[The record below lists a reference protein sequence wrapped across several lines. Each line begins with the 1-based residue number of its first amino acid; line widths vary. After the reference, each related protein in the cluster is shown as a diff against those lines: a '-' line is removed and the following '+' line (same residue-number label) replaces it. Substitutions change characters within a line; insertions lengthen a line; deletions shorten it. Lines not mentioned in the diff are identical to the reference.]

1 MALKVYKKETRVKE
15 KKIATFISYISLTL
29 GAVLLFW
36 AFYPVI
42 SFEVYSRV
50 FFQNG
55 IRSPIPEANAST
67 SHDLANN
74 VSVNKLTYSNNV
86 RDFTQ
91 ASMWFPTAKS
101 VLPQPSPKA
110 GEKNAPEKDAKPQK
124 KPWAKDYY
132 LSIPKL
138 NIKDAH
144 VIVGGESLAI
154 SLIHYLPV
162 TMPGENGNVVIF
174 GHSTLPQLY
183 NVKDYR
189 SIFTYLPSLNK
200 GDRVSTKVG
209 DVSYEYE
216 IYDIFVVKPDQISVL
231 DQSYDTSNLTL
242 ITCVPPG
249 TYWNR
254 LVVRA
259 KLVARPALL

>member
-1 MALKVYKKETRVKE
+1 MALKTYRKETRIKE
-15 KKIATFISYISLTL
+15 KKVATAVSYLSLTA
-29 GAVLLFW
+29 GAFLLFW

-42 SFEVYSRV
+42 SFELYSRV

-55 IRSPIPEANAST
+55 LRSPIPVAKASEL
-67 SHDLANN
+67 SNN

-101 VLPQPSPKA
+101 VA
-110 GEKNAPEKDAKPQK
+110 APDSKTMHSTVPEQDIADVKPQK
-124 KPWAKDYY
+124 KPWLKDYY

-144 VIVGGESLAI
+144 VTVGGENLAE

-183 NVKDYR
+183 NVKDYKT
-189 SIFTYLPSLNK
+189 IFTYLPSLNK
-200 GDRVSTKVG
+200 GDRIAIKAA
-209 DVSYEYE
+209 DVSYQYE
-216 IYDIFVVKPDQISVL
+216 IYDMFVVKPDQISVL
-231 DQSYDTSNLTL
+231 DQSYDSANVTL

-254 LVVRA
+254 LVV
-259 KLVARPALL
+259 KARLTALPSL